1 MLFSKKDKF
10 ESKGFKYLEKKAEAK
25 EIADPLAVILD
36 FLKKKTFLTEFQDYD
51 DPLKVTWKYG
61 QLGEKMKEDLLKSW
75 ENSTSKKLSNIRH
88 IAQITPRLGTEYLI
102 EIFAEDNIQAPFGI
116 SRVIETPVEKFKNNK
131 FVFHNHKGKKL
142 FLQYATIP
150 STSKDMLS
158 SWLEFTMEYIYKI
171 GLKDEELE
179 VEYEKLEDITDTEHY
194 FFDRYVIK
202 NIFHFG
208 AEPIAW
214 VSNKID
220 FEFENYDKKFPDD
233 KKQRCFVHDDL
244 REYDGFPHVIEIQID
259 VEKLILAALLNNFS
273 QQRVRT
279 SIITTLKLSPQI
291 SPVKC
296 VVFPLSVVD
305 QRTRIATERI
315 KNDLNKHFKTLTDDK
330 GTLDMRIEKYNEIGV
345 PFYIEVDPDLV
356 DNNLFTLHDNKF
368 GTKSE
373 LDIHDITSY
382 INSKINE

>member
-10 ESKGFKYLEKKAEAK
+10 ESKGFKYLEKKAESK

-36 FLKKKTFLTEFQDYD
+36 FLKNKTFLTQFQDYD
-51 DPLKVTWKYG
+51 DSTKVTWKYG
-61 QLGEKMKEDLLKSW
+61 PLGDKMRDDLVKNW

-88 IAQITPRLGTEYLI
+88 IPQITPRLCTEYLI

-116 SRVIETPVEKFKNNK
+116 SRVIETQVEKFRSDK
-131 FVFHNHKGKKL
+131 FVFHNRNGKKL
-142 FLQYATIP
+142 VLQYATIP
-150 STSKDMLS
+150 STSKDMLA
-158 SWLEFTMEYIYKI
+158 SWLEFTMEFIYKL

-179 VEYEKLEDITDTEHY
+179 VEYEKFEDKTDTEHY
-194 FFDRYVIK
+194 FFDRYIIK

-208 AEPIAW
+208 AEPVAW

-233 KKQRCFVHDDL
+233 KKQRCYVHDDL
-244 REYDGFPHVIEIQID
+244 REYDGFPHVIEVQID
-259 VEKLILAALLNNFS
+259 VEKFTLAVLLDNFH

-279 SIITTLKLSPQI
+279 SLITTLKLPAQTA
-291 SPVKC
+291 PVKC

-356 DNNLFTLHDNKF
+356 DNNLFTLHDNRF

-373 LDIHDITSY
+373 LDIHDITLY